1 MIHYNRTYRYVYY
14 EGYEEVDGYLRAQI
28 DSSSKTVEFDK
39 GQSYYYDYP
48 LQVQDAY
55 QSYKIMG

>member
-1 MIHYNRTYRYVYY
+1 MSYR
-14 EGYEEVDGYLRAQI
+14 GYDNPKGTTRATI
-28 DSSSKTVEFDK
+28 DSGSKTVEFDK

-55 QSYKIMG
+55 QAYKIMG